1 MIEWSVC
8 EHNSSCECLLWA
20 RVERWRQQRQ
30 ESRVC
35 VCVERW
41 RQAEE
46 SHIRETAASRWITG
60 SLPGNRRHTIHVCV
74 CLCLCVCVF
83 VSVCERE
90 SVCVCVLCE
99 RVCAC
104 VR

>member
-1 MIEWSVC
+1 M
-8 EHNSSCECLLWA
+8 LKA
-20 RVERWRQQRQ
+20 RVICLSGMCASTTAAVSVYCGLVWSAGV
-30 ESRVC
+30 SRDRGISCVCVC

-74 CLCLCVCVF
+74 SLSLCVC
-83 VSVCERE
+83 
-90 SVCVCVLCE
+90 LCE
-99 RVCAC
+99 C
-104 VR
+104 V